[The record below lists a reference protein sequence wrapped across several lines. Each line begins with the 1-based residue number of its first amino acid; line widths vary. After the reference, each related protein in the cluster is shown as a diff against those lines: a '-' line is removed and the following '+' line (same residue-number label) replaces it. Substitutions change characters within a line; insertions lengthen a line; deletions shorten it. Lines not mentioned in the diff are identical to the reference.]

1 MRHFFILAAFFAL
14 SEKHYAQ
21 VLPYLFTVDNEPYV
35 ELTDATSLNGN
46 TNWEDPDYLISIGFD
61 FYGFGEWNNEMTFGG
76 VFGYGGELFLGSFD
90 GSEPLNHLCPYGL
103 DIKDPNMGT
112 DLPPAGHILQKID
125 GEAPNRICKLEWRN
139 VGFYLDDTG
148 EMRMN
153 FQMWLYETTNMI
165 EFRYGPSVNFN
176 LEAVQE
182 LNGILVGLSKD
193 FDFNTFT
200 FNYLW
205 ALSGD
210 STDPSIQSY
219 DGFTIDFQIA
229 EQVLQNPE
237 NGTVYRFNNLEVGVN
252 DQTENRFKIFPNPA
266 NETLHLQWNGSD
278 RPNNVKILSC
288 IGQTVLNT
296 QVAGQHESIDVS
308 DLPAGT
314 YEVMMQ
320 YDTHSIH
327 QKLIIQ

>member
-1 MRHFFILAAFFAL
+1 MKHFIVFATFFAL
-14 SEKHYAQ
+14 MSASSAQ
-21 VLPYLFTVDNEPYV
+21 VLPYLFTVDNEPYQ

-90 GSEPLNHLCPYGL
+90 GTEPLNHLCPYGL
-103 DIKDPNMGT
+103 DIQDPNTGT
-112 DLPPAGHILQKID
+112 DLPPAGHIFQKVE

-139 VGFYLDDTG
+139 VGFYLDDTD

-182 LNGILVGLSKD
+182 LTGILVGLSKD

-210 STDPSIQSY
+210 AADPSIQSY

-252 DQTENRFKIFPNPA
+252 EQFKDDLKIFPNPA
-266 NETLHLQWNGSD
+266 NEIVHMQWKGSD
-278 RPNNVKILSC
+278 RPNVMSILSC
-288 IGQTVLNT
+288 LGQTVLTT
-296 QVAGQHESIDVS
+296 QVTGQHVSADVS
-308 DLPAGT
+308 GLPAGA
-314 YEVMMQ
+314 YDVMMQ
-320 YDTHSIH
+320 YDTHTIH